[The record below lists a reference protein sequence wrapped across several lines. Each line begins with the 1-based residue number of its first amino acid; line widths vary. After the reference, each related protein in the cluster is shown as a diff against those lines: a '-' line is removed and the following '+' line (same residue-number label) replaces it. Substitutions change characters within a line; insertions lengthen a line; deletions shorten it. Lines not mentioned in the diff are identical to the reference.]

1 MHLKVAFD
9 EASYSSPPSGELRG
23 STLMPSRS
31 GMRRTRRGRPETDF
45 GSGSG
50 CGLKLG
56 GEGLKTCGII
66 VFPQE
71 NLTLLTE
78 PNRAPLGLKAGPLCA
93 AAARGDPGFCLR
105 SIDCGTV
112 LVPVPVLVHAT
123 FLVFPLSLP
132 PPHSLYLPLRGRT
145 CFEECSDLATK
156 TRIRA

>member
-1 MHLKVAFD
+1 
-9 EASYSSPPSGELRG
+9 
-23 STLMPSRS
+23 MPSRS
-31 GMRRTRRGRPETDF
+31 GMRQTRRGRPKTDF

-78 PNRAPLGLKAGPLCA
+78 PNRAPMGSKAGPLCA
-93 AAARGDPGFCLR
+93 AAACSDPGFCLR

-112 LVPVPVLVHAT
+112 LVLVQVPAQAT
-123 FLVFPLSLP
+123 FLVFPADFAVRSEQMVSETPAGRPVGGGGGSGGLNCHLKVQTSLTEP
-132 PPHSLYLPLRGRT
+132 
-145 CFEECSDLATK
+145 
-156 TRIRA
+156 